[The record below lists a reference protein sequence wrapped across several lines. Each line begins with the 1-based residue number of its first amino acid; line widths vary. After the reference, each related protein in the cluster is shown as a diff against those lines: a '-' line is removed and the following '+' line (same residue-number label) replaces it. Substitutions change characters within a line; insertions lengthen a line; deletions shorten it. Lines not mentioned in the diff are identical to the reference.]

1 MAIAAGLTL
10 PVAAIAGPSV
20 GGHMQIELNSPDV
33 KDNVSND
40 KDELNLKDNARGRL
54 WIKGNEDLGG
64 GMKAIYKAEWRVNT
78 DLGGAAADNRES
90 YVGLKGNFGTVY
102 AGSLASPYKS
112 NAGTD
117 YDPYT
122 ASVLESRGN
131 GGAMKNE
138 GSMTSDY
145 GQNGFVDNSIA
156 YKKKFGAVS
165 VHLQY
170 HLSESAVQDSTFAA
184 AVRFK
189 AGAGIEVIAA
199 TISQDASTAAK
210 AAVAAGTATII
221 DTDGNSVV
229 VTTDAEAAVA
239 AATLGG
245 TRSKLGVTWK
255 AGPHK
260 VIARYETQSDDL
272 ANNDITGIF
281 AAYHMTMGKNVLTV
295 QYGQLDSDNANN
307 DKTYTML
314 AVKHNLSKKTAAW
327 VGYRDTDFDTAN
339 TKDNSVIS
347 AGLRIKF

>member
-1 MAIAAGLTL
+1 MNKKLIAMAIAAGLTL

-33 KDNVSND
+33 KDNASTNA
-40 KDELNLKDNARGRL
+40 DELNLKDNARGRL
-54 WIKGNEDLGG
+54 WIKGDEDLGG
-64 GMKAIYKAEWRVNT
+64 NMKAIYKAEWRVNT

-131 GGAMKNE
+131 GGALKNE
-138 GSMTSDY
+138 GTMTSDY
-145 GQNGFVDNSIA
+145 GQNGFVDNAIA

-170 HLSESAVQDSTFAA
+170 HLSESVVQDSTFAA

-199 TISQDASTAAK
+199 TISQDASVAAK
-210 AAVAAGTATII
+210 ALTNPSPGDV
-221 DTDGNSVV
+221 GN
-229 VTTDAEAAVA
+229 AAVT

-255 AGPHK
+255 GGPHK
-260 VIARYETQSDDL
+260 VIARYETQSDDI
-272 ANNDITGIF
+272 ASNDVTGIF
-281 AAYHMTMGKNVLTV
+281 TAYHLTMGKNVLTV
-295 QYGQLDSDNANN
+295 QYGQLDGDAAGD

-327 VGYRDTDFDTAN
+327 VGFRDTDFDTAN
-339 TKDNSVIS
+339 NNDNSVIS